1 MGTQILKMDHLKQA
15 EASQSP
21 MVSTG
26 GDKRP
31 KKTYRRMIH
40 LAIRNMHEKQ
50 GSSKQAIVNHITDNY
65 QLGRG
70 SINRINRALA
80 LMTTDNSLVKLDGAA
95 GPLFKVNETKTIMP
109 STGCKKRRR
118 RRPNAPA
125 ADVVSADAGRA
136 NVAERRSANEHDV
149 ERRSAN
155 GHDAERRSA
164 NEHDA
169 ERRSAVVADVRFFF
183 RPFDPKT

>member
-80 LMTTDNSLVKLDGAA
+80 LMTTDNSLVKLDGAP

-118 RRPNAPA
+118 RRLKRP
-125 ADVVSADAGRA
+125 SSRCGKRRRRKSKRCGKKKRKRA
-136 NVAERRSANEHDV
+136 RCGKKKRKRS
-149 ERRSAN
+149 RCGKKKR
-155 GHDAERRSA
+155 
-164 NEHDA
+164 
-169 ERRSAVVADVRFFF
+169 
-183 RPFDPKT
+183 T

>member
-1 MGTQILKMDHLKQA
+1 MGQILKMDHLKQA

-65 QLGRG
+65 QLGHG

-109 STGCKKRRR
+109 STGCKNRRRRKRSSSRCGKRRR
-118 RRPNAPA
+118 RKSKRC
-125 ADVVSADAGRA
+125 GKKKRKRA
-136 NVAERRSANEHDV
+136 RCGKKKRKRSRCGKKKRKRR
-149 ERRSAN
+149 RC
-155 GHDAERRSA
+155 
-164 NEHDA
+164 
-169 ERRSAVVADVRFFF
+169 
-183 RPFDPKT
+183 